1 MPFGVGS
8 WGKGMSKEEG
18 RMTRYMIT
26 WAWGETGRAATEV
39 VCYRVGSECGVM
51 DLEERGER

>member
-18 RMTRYMIT
+18 RPRRYMIT
-26 WAWGETGRAATEV
+26 WACGQRGRATTEV
-39 VCYRVGSECGVM
+39 VCYRVGSESGVL
-51 DLEERGER
+51 DVEERGER